1 MLNNQIM
8 RDAIEHYAKLRDLK
22 NFKYDGL
29 KGFWAFDYYVTEHE
43 EFGLE
48 LGLAYLDHI
57 NGIAT
62 IYPTIEGGSHA

>member
-29 KGFWAFDYYVTEHE
+29 KGFWAFDYYVTMNEN
-43 EFGLE
+43 
-48 LGLAYLDHI
+48 LAWNLAWLI
-57 NGIAT
+57 
-62 IYPTIEGGSHA
+62 